1 MNIISVKDKIF
12 ALLPIALKFS
22 TTNNRHSSVGWN
34 PVKINYAVMI
44 LKPMM
49 SFFIINLKLS
59 FNEAS
64 KLSML
69 TAWIHPCMARWLL
82 YNIAVS
88 QARSQLC
95 ETPASHFVSMTK
107 VVNSTINSTSF
118 KSLARFKNNSL
129 LITLGLFSPFACAEG
144 AVSTEYRWL
153 TFLVFSSI
161 IVATM
166 AITYWASKRVKSTA
180 DFYAAGNSISGLQ
193 NGWAIAGDYLS
204 AASFLGIAGL
214 ISLYGYDG
222 FMYSV
227 GFLMGYIAVL
237 LVIAEPC
244 RNIGKYT
251 LGDILAFRNDPKKA
265 RMVAALSTIT
275 VSIFYLT
282 AQMVGGGVL
291 VKTLIGIDYEV
302 SVIAVGTL
310 MLAYVVFGGMVATT
324 YVQIVKAVLLVIA
337 SLVLVTLVWMPYG
350 FSLPAFLQA
359 VVDDTKI
366 QAQVTK
372 LIGAAANNMSAQ
384 ELGQRFLEPGLFL
397 KDPIDQISLG
407 MALVFGTP
415 GLPHILMRFFTVPN
429 AQEARKSVVWAMAI
443 IGGFYVLTLF
453 LGFGAAMHVGAET
466 IGGIDK
472 GGNMAAPLLAQYL
485 GGGQNSLIGNFMLA
499 FVAAVA
505 FATIVAVVAG
515 LVLASASA
523 IAHDLYVNVI
533 KDGNASQAQQM
544 KAARIASIGVGIVA
558 IFIGILAKGQN
569 VAHLVGM
576 AFAVAAS
583 SNLPAIFLTLYWKK
597 CNTTGVVMGMLIGA
611 GSAILL
617 VLVSPN
623 MTYPLKMVED
633 ANTVLQGAPSKP
645 ASDAKLSE
653 GVICEVFTSCQKRES
668 AKPAVDAVL
677 SAPKQIAELKD
688 LLTRIRSQEAVAGI
702 NKQIADLEK
711 LITKANN
718 DIDKFEDQTTS
729 IMGLKK
735 PLFRLKNPGIIS
747 IPLGFLMVILFSL
760 LTRDK
765 RAEDLW
771 EELYVRQNTGLN
783 VADVSH

>member
-1 MNIISVKDKIF
+1 
-12 ALLPIALKFS
+12 
-22 TTNNRHSSVGWN
+22 
-34 PVKINYAVMI
+34 
-44 LKPMM
+44 M
-49 SFFIINLKLS
+49 SFFILNNKPVTRYI
-59 FNEAS
+59 AA

-69 TAWIHPCMARWLL
+69 PAWI
-82 YNIAVS
+82 
-88 QARSQLC
+88 
-95 ETPASHFVSMTK
+95 PACAGMTKFVSLNK
-107 VVNSTINSTSF
+107 NLAGNLSNL
-118 KSLARFKNNSL
+118 SL
-129 LITLGLFSPFACAEG
+129 ILFALQPAPALAAG
-144 AVSTEYRWL
+144 AISTEYRWL

-161 IVATM
+161 IAATM
-166 AITYWASKRVKSTA
+166 YITYWASKRVKSTT

-214 ISLYGYDG
+214 ISLYGFDG

-265 RMVAALSTIT
+265 RIIAAISTIT

-337 SLVLVTLVWMPYG
+337 SLVVVTLVWLPYG

-359 VVDDTKI
+359 VVDSPKV
-366 QAQVTK
+366 QAQVAK
-372 LIGAAANNMSAQ
+372 LLGAVAETMTPQ

-407 MALVFGTP
+407 MALVFGTA

-453 LGFGAAMHVGAET
+453 LGFGAAMHVGPET

-485 GGGQNSLIGNFMLA
+485 GGGQNSLMGNFMLA

-533 KDGNASQAQQM
+533 KNGAASQAQQM
-544 KAARIASIGVGIVA
+544 KAARIASIGVGVVA

-583 SNLPAIFLTLYWKK
+583 SNLPAIFLTLYWRK

-617 VLVSPN
+617 VLISPN
-623 MTYPLKMVED
+623 MTYPQKVLSD
-633 ANTVLQGAPSKP
+633 AKIVLEGAPAKP
-645 ASDAKLSE
+645 ASAVKISE
-653 GVICEVFTSCQKRES
+653 GIICEFFTTCQKREA
-668 AKPAVDAVL
+668 AKPEVEAVI
-677 SAPKQIAELKD
+677 SAPQKITELQD
-688 LLTRIRSQEAVAGI
+688 LLTRIRSKQAVEGI
-702 NKQIADLEK
+702 NKQIAGLEK
-711 LITKANN
+711 SISKAKE
-718 DIDKFEDQTTS
+718 DTAKFSNRTTS
-729 IMGLKK
+729 IMELEK
-735 PLFRLKNPGIIS
+735 PIFRLKNPGIIS

-760 LTRDK
+760 LSRDK

-771 EELYVRQNTGLN
+771 EELYVRQNTGLHLE
-783 VADVSH
+783 DVSH

>member
-1 MNIISVKDKIF
+1 MKQLAAILM
-12 ALLPIALKFS
+12 ALQAA
-22 TTNNRHSSVGWN
+22 
-34 PVKINYAVMI
+34 PV
-44 LKPMM
+44 L
-49 SFFIINLKLS
+49 
-59 FNEAS
+59 AS
-64 KLSML
+64 
-69 TAWIHPCMARWLL
+69 
-82 YNIAVS
+82 
-88 QARSQLC
+88 
-95 ETPASHFVSMTK
+95 
-107 VVNSTINSTSF
+107 
-118 KSLARFKNNSL
+118 
-129 LITLGLFSPFACAEG
+129 G
-144 AVSTEYRWL
+144 AVSAEYRWL

-161 IVATM
+161 IAATM
-166 AITYWASKRVKSTA
+166 YITWRASKRVKSTE

-251 LGDILAFRNDPKKA
+251 LGDILAFRNDPKKV
-265 RMVAALSTIT
+265 RIIAALSTIT

-302 SVIAVGTL
+302 SVVAVGTL

-324 YVQIVKAVLLVIA
+324 YVQIVKAILLVIA

-350 FSLPAFLQA
+350 FSLPAFLQD
-359 VVDDTKI
+359 VVNNANV
-366 QAQVTK
+366 QAQVAK
-372 LIGAAANNMSAQ
+372 LLGDAAVNMSPEQ
-384 ELGQRFLEPGLFL
+384 LGQRFLEPGLFL

-407 MALVFGTP
+407 MALVFGTA

-453 LGFGAAMHVGAET
+453 LGFGAAMHVGPET

-485 GGGQNSLIGNFMLA
+485 GGGQNALLGNFMLA

-523 IAHDLYVNVI
+523 IAHDLYVNVL
-533 KDGNASQAQQM
+533 KNGKATQAQQM
-544 KAARIASIGVGIVA
+544 KAAKIASIGVGIVA
-558 IFIGILAKGQN
+558 IMIGILAKGQN

-623 MTYPLKMVED
+623 MTYPQKML
-633 ANTVLQGAPSKP
+633 ANANIVLEGAPYKP
-645 ASDAKLSE
+645 AMPAKASE
-653 GVICEVFTSCQKRES
+653 GFICEFFTFCQKAEP
-668 AKPAVDAVL
+668 AKPETPELASAALEIHNIQMSMDHDTTPAETAVYA
-677 SAPKQIAELKD
+677 KQTEIFEKKIVKAKEDIAKY
-688 LLTRIRSQEAVAGI
+688 QG
-702 NKQIADLEK
+702 
-711 LITKANN
+711 
-718 DIDKFEDQTTS
+718 QTTS
-729 IMGLKK
+729 MMGLEK

-771 EELYVRQNTGLN
+771 EELYVRQNTGLH
-783 VADVSH
+783 VEDVSH

>member
-1 MNIISVKDKIF
+1 MKQPPLHFPQRILNAQISPNCHSDGSSGFAANHGIQKSTVYNWILRYAQNDKVL
-12 ALLPIALKFS
+12 ALLFL
-22 TTNNRHSSVGWN
+22 
-34 PVKINYAVMI
+34 
-44 LKPMM
+44 
-49 SFFIINLKLS
+49 
-59 FNEAS
+59 
-64 KLSML
+64 
-69 TAWIHPCMARWLL
+69 
-82 YNIAVS
+82 
-88 QARSQLC
+88 
-95 ETPASHFVSMTK
+95 
-107 VVNSTINSTSF
+107 
-118 KSLARFKNNSL
+118 
-129 LITLGLFSPFACAEG
+129 LFSAPAFGQG
-144 AVSTEYRWL
+144 AVSPEYRWL

-161 IVATM
+161 IAATM
-166 AITYWASKRVKSTA
+166 VITYWASKRVKSTA

-337 SLVLVTLVWMPYG
+337 SLVLVTLVWLPYG

-359 VVDDTKI
+359 VVDDSKI
-366 QAQVTK
+366 QAQVVK
-372 LIGAAANNMSAQ
+372 LLGTAASNMTSQ

-407 MALVFGTP
+407 MALVFGTA

-453 LGFGAAMHVGAET
+453 LGFGAAMHVGPEI

-485 GGGQNSLIGNFMLA
+485 GGGQNSLMGNFMLA

-544 KAARIASIGVGIVA
+544 KAARIASIGVGVVA

-623 MTYPLKMVED
+623 MTYPLKVLSD
-633 ANTVLQGAPSKP
+633 ANSVMQ
-645 ASDAKLSE
+645 
-653 GVICEVFTSCQKRES
+653 
-668 AKPAVDAVL
+668 
-677 SAPKQIAELKD
+677 SAPQKIAEHRDMLM
-688 LLTRIRSQEAVAGI
+688 RIRSQEAVAGI
-702 NKQIADLEK
+702 NKQIAELEK
-711 LITKANN
+711 SIVKAN
-718 DIDKFEDQTTS
+718 EDLTKYQGQKTS
-729 IMGLKK
+729 ILGLEK

-771 EELYVRQNTGLN
+771 EELYVRQNTGLH
-783 VADVSH
+783 VEGVSH